1 MIQEVKKGRSEQTSY
16 QRKLA
21 IVGALEDPK
30 TYGLCTGQGTK
41 GMTHVVSGSNTRKED
56 GYEMVADFV
65 HSTCGGVRWNKKQA
79 RKLHVN
85 FSI

>member
-1 MIQEVKKGRSEQTSY
+1 MYWSRNQT
-16 QRKLA
+16 
-21 IVGALEDPK
+21 E
-30 TYGLCTGQGTK
+30 
-41 GMTHVVSGSNTRKED
+41 GMTHVVSGSKTRKED

-79 RKLHVN
+79 RKLHAN